1 SSGCRV
7 SLAAALYG
15 YPRDCGDPGGP
26 NVDHRS
32 WSAEKGSH
40 YNLRLRPRCWMLV
53 ITSRI
58 YFFNY
63 VNGQTNRT
71 FETRKLSLDED
82 TASSSSTASWRA
94 DVSKISDRL
103 LVGCNTPPSDDG
115 PAVDALDFCN
125 ARLLPGFWRAFELP
139 PTGHALLSL
148 TEVVTIAKDATK
160 YMLGAPVNIAV
171 ILGSSAESSE
181 ALALVCCCIIVL
193 RAAAKDGREAFALY
207 ASQRKAQ
214 FLTEEESK
222 PAKEWAVASV
232 SVSNI
237 PDWLENINV
246 SMVNLYGEKSLVLE
260 RQNLLRNQQRMGAS
274 ASWKDEEMPIVKG
287 EVYIVA
293 EKCIVNPGEVQE
305 PRLFGAYGCLLPE
318 SPHLQKM
325 LASSSGAHYLDL
337 SIDQCDVFDSR
348 LENTGIVLSVLL
360 RPVDEYTPQSTAAP
374 FPPSPEEIGDFLE
387 LPSQQNS

>member
-1 SSGCRV
+1 MWRLLSSV
-7 SLAAALYG
+7 
-15 YPRDCGDPGGP
+15 
-26 NVDHRS
+26 
-32 WSAEKGSH
+32 
-40 YNLRLRPRCWMLV
+40 
-53 ITSRI
+53 
-58 YFFNY
+58 FNY

-207 ASQRKAQ
+207 ASQRYVEPIPRAEEVLHASSLRQLELLSRKAQ